1 MQSVSFHIAR
11 VTDAADLLSV
21 YAPYVRE
28 TAITFEYD
36 VPTVS
41 EFSGRIRET
50 SRRFPYLV
58 AERDGKIVGYAYAGA
73 FHPRRAYAWCA
84 EISVYLAREARGG
97 GIGKSLVSQ
106 LEFLLKRQGFCNA
119 YACVAVPRGDDAFL
133 DANSLDF
140 HTHIGYETIGRF
152 HRCGCKFGHW
162 YDMVW
167 MEKFLQEEEASD
179 APVSFASPDF
189 AGRLKDVSW
198 KNPAELEF
206 LLP

>member
-1 MQSVSFHIAR
+1 MQTSSFRIAKIA
-11 VTDAADLLSV
+11 DAADLLSV

-36 VPTVS
+36 VPCVF

-50 SRRFPYLV
+50 LRRFPYLV

-84 EISVYLAREARGG
+84 EISVYLAREARGA
-97 GIGKSLVSQ
+97 GIGRSLVAQ
-106 LEFLLKRQGFCNA
+106 LEFLMKRQGFCNA
-119 YACVAVPRGDDAFL
+119 YACVAVPRGEDEFL
-133 DANSLDF
+133 DTNSLDF

-167 MEKFLQEEEASD
+167 MEKFLQQGETPA
-179 APVSFASPDF
+179 APVSFSSPDF
-189 AGRLKDVSW
+189 AGRLEGKTWENGS
-198 KNPAELEF
+198 ELEKF
-206 LLP
+206 LS